1 MALIWGAFPLP
12 SHVSLLLLFG
22 LLVWGLWVLFSG
34 KHNREQLA
42 AETDSKTSKQH
53 RSKKIQKF
61 TGQKD
66 PILHVSAQ
74 GQQWEEN
81 LTMGCIKTNLTC
93 FTELPEG
100 WTQECLLYLQHILQ
114 HLESARS
121 ALIESYLPE
130 PQDMISSSTSSD
142 LVTQDST
149 IYSTSSGSPCNNS
162 SLSHFSVFS
171 EETTWQ
177 FQNHSL
183 PSLPEKQT
191 FVFKNQGTS
200 LPPFQLSEFE
210 KSKLL
215 QNLAALTPLRP
226 QSSFINSIF
235 EYPDFCKQMKTKDER
250 RKNHLK
256 SDHQPNSIFKER
268 PFSGWAQIQLSPSA
282 KGELEEHMAWKVCTL
297 QKQTVPLPV
306 RESQAMQNYLTE
318 VQESIPE
325 PEKPQI
331 QLSMPIHQRIEQN
344 INNKSPNLPIFQLH
358 VNSGVE
364 SGLNRMETK
373 SSHSLIPD
381 KQSQPGDGPQILRPE
396 LLVTSMDTLPPKSL
410 EVDTIQKEPT
420 LLQKDPKHVLELSI
434 EQRVIDLPEKS
445 IQQHETQL
453 TAELTPRPPY
463 QVTDSIMVTP
473 LALLQVMGSRGMSPE
488 SHSEVIDS
496 VGLFPQPNEAVKSME
511 TVSISSKSAYQVIES
526 MEVTP
531 RPQHQVEE
539 SEKMT
544 SRPLSQVTNHMKI
557 TPEALL
563 QVMDSMGMIK
573 KSHPHIIES
582 VGMIPTPEYQ
592 VKESVKKNTLL
603 DHQVIQSG
611 KISPRLQH
619 TKMETVKMM
628 PGPQQKVIKSMSITS
643 KPQIQDTESLKII
656 PGPICQNTKS
666 VEVMLRPLHQVMDII
681 KVTSVELL
689 QTMDLMGISPP
700 TRADGTKS
708 GGLTSSS
715 QLQDMKYVHLTLPPE
730 LTPRPQQEDMKSVEL
745 APMTCL
751 QDIISEEITQVL
763 LLKNVKTP
771 QMVECTKLIPETQV
785 EGLKY
790 EKLIPGIHIP
800 AVKSVGLV
808 SKPNH
813 QATEPERLT
822 PWHQASESLGMI
834 SELGYQETEAKLT
847 SDICHHKEESVG
859 LTQSSLGN
867 TPGPWGH
874 ASKSRQMNLM
884 SFQGT
889 PETKLQSVKT
899 MGNIPMSQHTIQESL
914 KLVPGSE
921 MQGRKSEV
929 LIPDSQSIKFILN
942 PGPYSEVISYEELI
956 SGPQFQSVKSVPL
969 TSEQQPQS
977 IKLDPAPLVVGSKEF
992 ITVPRP
998 QPKKVKSRQLGP
1010 EPQLQDVK
1018 YVNLIQQST
1027 TTKAVEP
1034 ENLTQDAV
1042 LQSMPSE
1049 DLTVGPQSQS
1059 VRFSKLCP
1067 GPRFQGEKSVD
1078 LISGPPHHDVK
1089 SDELTPVSP
1098 MQEIKLSDFI
1108 LQPKPQSVVSV
1119 ESTSGPQPQCMNF
1132 VELNSGLCLKDAT
1145 FSDLTPELK
1154 HQGSNHVQFIKEIQ
1168 IQDIK
1173 STGFV
1178 AKSPSQLS
1186 QVESMKSVE
1195 GSQFH
1200 NMKSVKL
1207 NSEIQFQ
1214 CEKSEELKLRP
1225 RQQDIKFS
1233 ELTSGPKLQGVKF
1246 GEQTPG
1252 SLFHGVN
1259 SKMTPELALEDSKS
1273 AKMYPGHQV
1282 MKQVELSPESWL
1294 QDVEFCDL
1302 TSGTQPQD
1310 VKSSVLKSGPQ
1321 LQCVKFFELTPE
1333 SKKQGVRSM
1342 KLTPGP
1348 LLQGSQLQGMK
1359 PKQLTSE
1366 PQMQDMKI
1374 EEITPCLK
1382 LESLKPKETPDPLQC
1397 IKSVKLTPRL
1407 KKQVVKPVNVTR
1419 IQKLQGVKSVDSAP
1433 RQQSSR
1439 MALVNLT
1446 PGPEQDG
1453 EIPIISPEQQ
1463 CVNPEQLKRGSKSE
1477 DGMPLE
1483 LIPELNFKDE
1493 KLVDLNFEL
1502 QLKDAKS
1509 FELTPESNIQGVK
1522 SKESK
1527 FEPQLQ
1533 SIKSPK
1539 LTPEPQLHQVKPLV
1553 STSEPELQG
1562 VQTVDSKQEPQPGSM
1577 RSIQWIPGP
1586 EFQGVKSIGLNLG
1599 SQYPGVKFTE
1609 LKSLMQSR
1617 DTRDMKSSK
1626 LNLRPKTQ
1634 GAMYMEFSCG
1644 PQLQSVKTP
1653 ELSPRQ
1659 LQKGKFL
1666 ASSEPH
1672 LQGMKCV
1679 ELNQGPQPGSMKFVQ
1694 GIPVLEFQ
1702 CIKSMLNLGSQS
1714 QCVKPAE
1721 LKPSVQLRDMKSST
1735 LTPKPELQGGQSL
1748 ASLQEHL
1755 PQGFDLKTCPQFR
1768 SMNSCDL
1775 ILGSKPCDIKSMMC
1789 KSRLQL
1795 HDEKSPKLTPG
1806 LSLQEVKHFQ
1816 SSPETQ
1822 VQGVKSLVLTQEPQ
1836 LPEVKFGVLSQ
1847 GSQLQSDKTR
1857 EFSSPRHLNSIK
1869 SSELTLHTKLQG
1881 VKSEDFNSG
1890 SQWQGLKSPKLP
1902 PEITSQ
1908 EMKFT
1913 ELNPS
1918 SQMQDTTFSKLTVG
1932 TKIQGV
1938 TSIDFNSGPGPQ
1950 LQDVKSSELK
1960 QGTKLEKVK
1969 SAEYKSGPQLQDI
1982 KSSRL
1987 IMGIKLQDVK
1997 PMNFM
2002 SGPHLQG
2009 MESSEVIPNDK
2020 LQDVKCV
2027 QLEPS
2032 PKLHSEKSDLTL
2044 ERKFPGVKSVE
2055 LDSGSWLQDIKCSDL
2070 IMGIK
2075 LQDVKSMGFN
2085 SRPYFQGLKSSE
2097 VIPGTKLQNVNS
2109 LRCNHGPK
2117 LQGGK
2122 SDLTQRKKWQ
2132 GEQSVEFNSG
2142 PQRQDEKPD
2151 LTLEWSLDDLKSAEL
2166 KPVSHLQVV
2175 TSELIP
2181 KTQLQSEESVDFI
2194 TRPMWQDMKSFESII
2209 GTKVQDVKSL
2219 GFNSAPHGRKLSM
2232 LTQGTHIQGV
2242 KSMEFNPEANL
2253 QGVEASESIQ
2263 LQIMN
2268 STVVNDGSKF
2278 QVTKPS
2284 ELSLESK
2291 FHRVINSEFNAGKQ
2305 WQDEK
2310 STLNPG
2316 QELQNG
2322 KFMVS
2327 NSGPYL
2333 QNIKSSELCEGTKL
2347 QDMKSIKFSPEQQMQ
2362 DVKSSELCLGTRLQG
2377 MHAAEFNAGSQLQET
2392 RSELST
2398 KMMLPDEP
2406 FLEFKH
2412 KLTLQGGKFSELN
2425 PVPQLQCVNFIAFN
2439 TGPELQGLES
2449 SELTLGSE
2457 LQGTESNVFCL
2468 GPHFQGMNS
2477 SSFTS
2482 EPKLQCVN
2490 STGCNPGPHLQ
2501 GVNSSEL
2508 TSVSDLQGIKSSE
2521 LNPETE
2527 IQNETS
2533 MVFNTGPQWQGL
2545 KSNLIPESKF
2555 LGVAPMKCNPGPQM
2569 QCENSCELNPG
2580 PKLQCINSTGCHPGP
2595 LLQGIKPFELTSGT
2609 KFQGIMTTEFN
2620 FGPKLQP
2627 VNSELNSESE
2637 LQCINSIKFNPG
2649 PYIQGMKPSEL
2660 NPRLESQG
2668 TKTIFFNPEPYLQG
2682 IKSSKLTQGIKFPD
2696 VQVSNYLGS
2705 QQQAGQSVLC
2715 PQPNGTKSVL
2725 PEPLL
2730 EDVNSVKMNK
2740 EQLLCGANSVK
2751 LISSELQ
2758 DLREKV
2764 CALELCFQKE
2774 KLVELY
2780 PGLNTEVKSDKTTN
2794 IVENPHSEIPG
2805 MDFITKEKIQMKQV
2819 AELQNSLQGL
2829 FQHPPQSWRSPP
2841 RNFQA
2846 VLGARKGLTSSV
2858 LGRQQNVWENH
2869 AWKQRL
2875 PRKYLSNMLMLGNV
2889 LGTTME
2895 RKLCSQTSLTKR
2907 ATADTHQ
2914 LIQNLFGVPAE
2925 LMKFSQ
2931 SLLETSQGTISQ
2943 ASMVKN
2949 YIQRHTSCH
2958 GYKNRMAL
2966 RMWTRGSMSSIIQQ
2980 YSGTRV
2986 IIKKTDL
2993 KLSDIPGEAIQ
3004 HLPISYT
3011 GGQLPDPGNP
3021 ESAFNTFFTVKD
3033 PVPVEESENLQD
3045 VSQTRIF
3052 ESQHPLKPTYLSQ
3065 AKTDFSEQFQMLQ
3078 DLQLKIAAKLL
3089 RSQIPHNVPPPLS
3102 SGLVLKYPICLQCG
3116 RCSGFN
3122 CCHKLQA
3129 TSGPYL
3135 LIYPQLHLVST
3146 PEGHGEIRLH
3156 LGFRLRAGK
3165 RCRVPKYQGRGRP
3178 VTSRSSISSSPRK
3191 AKIYTGVSKSSTSTI
3206 EFLSQPSPSPAP
3218 VQAHVRQKQ
3227 CRSPDLI
3234 GETDIEETG
3243 LCEFT
3248 EVHSLSESDSESN
3261 QDEKWAKV
3269 RSKNTCDSNYPTKR
3283 ITKRIRTQ
3291 SKKLYTNCRTT
3302 IQSSSGEL
3310 PAQLKRKRNGAFH
3323 TTTAS
3328 LKRQPKKSSQPKFI
3342 QLLFQGLRKA
3352 SQTAH
3357 RIMAFWGQKPE
3368 ERTRADQM
3376 RSSKNCQ
3383 PKQKATEYCLLRDVK
3398 RDTMP
3403 VVQLTPTDPTRK
3415 QESMLW
3421 EETDQFRSDE
3431 QSRGDSSFQTRPFPP
3446 LGHSVSPRSNIF
3458 KTITLRHPLGTI
3470 QNDSGSRPEKNF
3482 YRKEVSSPEFKNFKT
3497 GTRVEAKRRI
3507 LHGTTMRRTSQ
3518 GTLKKKLTHKKRNH
3532 HSFPGERIPCIF
3544 SERGHRSPSQRSHR
3558 GPSQGRHRRLSQG
3571 SRGSPSQR
3579 RCRRPSER
3587 RCRRPSGRRGYS
3599 LSARRQSRPSERRH
3613 RSPSKRRHSHS
3624 ERSRYS
3630 HSEWSQYSPPEKTH
3644 HRPSERTRHSPL
3656 KERLKHISPRE
3667 RPRHCLFQDFKSYLS
3682 MSPKDHTKN
3691 PKAGQIRSP

>member
-34 KHNREQLA
+34 KHNREQVA

-66 PILHVSAQ
+66 PILHASAQ

-93 FTELPEG
+93 FTGLPEG

-235 EYPDFCKQMKTKDER
+235 EYPDFCKQVKTKDER

-282 KGELEEHMAWKVCTL
+282 KGKLEEHMAWKVCTL
-297 QKQTVPLPV
+297 QKKTVPLPV

-331 QLSMPIHQRIEQN
+331 QLSMPIHQSIEQN
-344 INNKSPNLPIFQLH
+344 INNKFPNLPIFQLH

-373 SSHSLIPD
+373 SSQSLIPD

-544 SRPLSQVTNHMKI
+544 SRPLSQVTNHMKV

-582 VGMIPTPEYQ
+582 IGMIPTPEYQ

-666 VEVMLRPLHQVMDII
+666 VEVMLRPFHQVMDII

-700 TRADGTKS
+700 TQADGTKS

-771 QMVECTKLIPETQV
+771 QIVECTKLIPETQV

-800 AVKSVGLV
+800 AVKSVGLG

-914 KLVPGSE
+914 KLVPGPE

-929 LIPDSQSIKFILN
+929 LIPDSRSIKFILN
-942 PGPYSEVISYEELI
+942 PGPYSEVINYEELI

-1108 LQPKPQSVVSV
+1108 LQPKHQSVVSV
-1119 ESTSGPQPQCMNF
+1119 ESTSGPQPQCMNC

-1154 HQGSNHVQFIKEIQ
+1154 HQGSNHVQFIEEIQ

-1186 QVESMKSVE
+1186 HVESMKSVE

-1225 RQQDIKFS
+1225 RKQDIRFS
-1233 ELTSGPKLQGVKF
+1233 ELTSGPL
-1246 GEQTPG
+1246 
-1252 SLFHGVN
+1252 
-1259 SKMTPELALEDSKS
+1259 
-1273 AKMYPGHQV
+1273 
-1282 MKQVELSPESWL
+1282 
-1294 QDVEFCDL
+1294 
-1302 TSGTQPQD
+1302 
-1310 VKSSVLKSGPQ
+1310 
-1321 LQCVKFFELTPE
+1321 
-1333 SKKQGVRSM
+1333 
-1342 KLTPGP
+1342 
-1348 LLQGSQLQGMK
+1348 
-1359 PKQLTSE
+1359 
-1366 PQMQDMKI
+1366 
-1374 EEITPCLK
+1374 
-1382 LESLKPKETPDPLQC
+1382 
-1397 IKSVKLTPRL
+1397 
-1407 KKQVVKPVNVTR
+1407 
-1419 IQKLQGVKSVDSAP
+1419 
-1433 RQQSSR
+1433 
-1439 MALVNLT
+1439 
-1446 PGPEQDG
+1446 
-1453 EIPIISPEQQ
+1453 
-1463 CVNPEQLKRGSKSE
+1463 
-1477 DGMPLE
+1477 
-1483 LIPELNFKDE
+1483 
-1493 KLVDLNFEL
+1493 
-1502 QLKDAKS
+1502 
-1509 FELTPESNIQGVK
+1509 
-1522 SKESK
+1522 
-1527 FEPQLQ
+1527 
-1533 SIKSPK
+1533 
-1539 LTPEPQLHQVKPLV
+1539 
-1553 STSEPELQG
+1553 
-1562 VQTVDSKQEPQPGSM
+1562 
-1577 RSIQWIPGP
+1577 
-1586 EFQGVKSIGLNLG
+1586 
-1599 SQYPGVKFTE
+1599 
-1609 LKSLMQSR
+1609 
-1617 DTRDMKSSK
+1617 
-1626 LNLRPKTQ
+1626 
-1634 GAMYMEFSCG
+1634 
-1644 PQLQSVKTP
+1644 
-1653 ELSPRQ
+1653 
-1659 LQKGKFL
+1659 
-1666 ASSEPH
+1666 
-1672 LQGMKCV
+1672 
-1679 ELNQGPQPGSMKFVQ
+1679 
-1694 GIPVLEFQ
+1694 
-1702 CIKSMLNLGSQS
+1702 
-1714 QCVKPAE
+1714 
-1721 LKPSVQLRDMKSST
+1721 
-1735 LTPKPELQGGQSL
+1735 
-1748 ASLQEHL
+1748 
-1755 PQGFDLKTCPQFR
+1755 
-1768 SMNSCDL
+1768 
-1775 ILGSKPCDIKSMMC
+1775 
-1789 KSRLQL
+1789 
-1795 HDEKSPKLTPG
+1795 
-1806 LSLQEVKHFQ
+1806 Q

-1857 EFSSPRHLNSIK
+1857 EFSSPRHLNSMK
-1869 SSELTLHTKLQG
+1869 SSELTLQG

-1890 SQWQGLKSPKLP
+1890 SQWQGLKSSKLP

-1918 SQMQDTTFSKLTVG
+1918 SQMQDTTFSKLTIG

-1938 TSIDFNSGPGPQ
+1938 TSIDFNPGPQ

-2002 SGPHLQG
+2002 SGRHLQG
-2009 MESSEVIPNDK
+2009 MKSSEVIPNDK

-2027 QLEPS
+2027 ELEPS
-2032 PKLHSEKSDLTL
+2032 PKLHSEKSDLTV

-2122 SDLTQRKKWQ
+2122 SDLTQRKKCQ

-2194 TRPMWQDMKSFESII
+2194 TRPMWRDMKSFESII
-2209 GTKVQDVKSL
+2209 DTKVQDVKSL

-2232 LTQGTHIQGV
+2232 LTQGTHLQGV

-2284 ELSLESK
+2284 ELALESK
-2291 FHRVINSEFNAGKQ
+2291 VHRVISSEFNAGKQ

-2398 KMMLPDEP
+2398 KMMLSDEP

-2457 LQGTESNVFCL
+2457 LQGTESKVFCL

-2477 SSFTS
+2477 SSFIS
-2482 EPKLQCVN
+2482 EPKLKCVN

-2545 KSNLIPESKF
+2545 KSNLTPESKF

-2609 KFQGIMTTEFN
+2609 KFQGTMTTEFN

-2660 NPRLESQG
+2660 NPGPESQG

-2715 PQPNGTKSVL
+2715 PQSNGAKSVL

-2730 EDVNSVKMNK
+2730 EDINSVKMNK

-2764 CALELCFQKE
+2764 CALESCFQKE
-2774 KLVELY
+2774 RLVELY
-2780 PGLNTEVKSDKTTN
+2780 PGLKTEVKSDKTTN
-2794 IVENPHSEIPG
+2794 IVENPHSEIPS
-2805 MDFITKEKIQMKQV
+2805 MDFTTKERIQMKQV
-2819 AELQNSLQGL
+2819 AKLQNSLQGL
-2829 FQHPPQSWRSPP
+2829 FQHPPQSWRSSS

-2858 LGRQQNVWENH
+2858 LGRQQNIWENH

-2925 LMKFSQ
+2925 LMKFPQ

-2958 GYKNRMAL
+2958 GHKNRMAL

-2986 IIKKTDL
+2986 IIKKTNL
-2993 KLSDIPGEAIQ
+2993 KLSDIPEEAIQ

-3011 GGQLPDPGNP
+3011 GGQIPDPGNP

-3033 PVPVEESENLQD
+3033 PVPVEENENLQN

-3129 TSGPYL
+3129 TFGPYL

-3146 PEGHGEIRLH
+3146 PEGRGEIRLH
-3156 LGFRLRAGK
+3156 LGFRLRTGK
-3165 RCRVPKYQGRGRP
+3165 RCRVPKYQGRDRP

-3191 AKIYTGVSKSSTSTI
+3191 AKICTGVSKSSTSTI
-3206 EFLSQPSPSPAP
+3206 EFLSQPSPSPPAP

-3269 RSKNTCDSNYPTKR
+3269 RSKNTCDSKYPTKR

-3383 PKQKATEYCLLRDVK
+3383 PKQKATDYCLLRDVK

-3403 VVQLTPTDPTRK
+3403 VVQLTPTDPTSK

-3446 LGHSVSPRSNIF
+3446 CGHSVSPRSTIF

-3518 GTLKKKLTHKKRNH
+3518 GTLKKKLTHKKPNH

-3630 HSEWSQYSPPEKTH
+3630 HSEWSQYSPSEKTH
-3644 HRPSERTRHSPL
+3644 HRPSERTRHSTL
-3656 KERLKHISPRE
+3656 KERLKHSSPRE
-3667 RPRHCLFQDFKSYLS
+3667 RPRHGLFQDFKSYLS